1 MTMSQNKPPIY
12 EDNRKLSHSQNFFK
26 NEKDVHELISMTDI
40 SIDDTVIEIGP
51 GTGVITN
58 VLLKKAGKV
67 IAVELDQIL
76 YNQLKARFED
86 NHNLVLLNKNFLEW
100 KPKNKGK
107 YKIFSNIPFNTTADI
122 IKYIIETI
130 NPIPISTYLIT
141 QKEAA
146 EKYILQKDNKNSLL
160 SIVYYPIYDIQIIQK
175 ISNLVFKPKPRVSIV
190 LLSIKKRI
198 NPLIKFEHYALF
210 RDFVSFC
217 FTSWKKDIMEN
228 LIYLLSKKQVCNF
241 NNQRLLKDKPSQLNF
256 EEWIL
261 IFNYFRD
268 NSDKKG
274 FSNIFGSWEKIK
286 KQQQNLSKRYRSTNF
301 IKKK

>member
-1 MTMSQNKPPIY
+1 MSQNKPLLHKN
-12 EDNRKLSHSQNFFK
+12 DRKLSHSQNFFK
-26 NEKDVHELISMTDI
+26 NESDVFKLISTTDI
-40 SIDDTVIEIGP
+40 CDNDTVIEIGP
-51 GTGVITN
+51 GTGTITN
-58 VLLKKAGKV
+58 VLLKKASKV
-67 IAVELDQIL
+67 IAIELDQTL
-76 YNQLKARFED
+76 CNQLKINYKNND
-86 NHNLVLLNKNFLEW
+86 NLILLNKSFLDW
-100 KPKNKGK
+100 VPKKDMQ
-107 YKIFSNIPFNTTADI
+107 YKIFANIPFNTTADI

-130 NPIPISTYLIT
+130 NPASISTYLIT

-146 EKYILQKDNKNSLL
+146 EKYILQTDNKNSLL
-160 SIVYYPIYDIQIIQK
+160 SVVYYPIYDIQIIQK
-175 ISNLVFKPKPRVSIV
+175 ISNLVFKPKPRVAIV

-198 NPLIKFEHYALF
+198 NPLVKFEHYTLF

-241 NNQRLLKDKPSQLNF
+241 SNQRLLKEKPSQLNF

-268 NSDKKG
+268 NSDRKG
-274 FSNIFGSWEKIK
+274 FNNIFGSWEKTK
-286 KQQQNLSKRYRSTNF
+286 KQQQNLSKRHRSTSF